1 MAVPDV
7 SNNRV
12 WAREREER
20 TTQIERIKI
29 FFKLWK
35 IKKNE
40 KNNNN
45 QIRKTAQSINWF
57 TVGKKV
63 GKMVW
68 IQWKKQLN

>member
-1 MAVPDV
+1 MSAIIECE
-7 SNNRV
+7 
-12 WAREREER
+12 REREER

-40 KNNNN
+40 KKINNN
-45 QIRKTAQSINWF
+45 QIKKTAQSINWF

-63 GKMVW
+63 GKMV
-68 IQWKKQLN
+68 